1 MTYRQQVDAAVQS
14 NTVRSILLVASFP
27 FVVPGLVFLVTFG
40 VGILSS
46 RPNPLALSIQAALI
60 ALAIMLVV
68 MIIWLPIGY
77 LIHQWV
83 IDRAT
88 GARLLRRN
96 ELPRVWAIF
105 ERLCTSAGM
114 RLPALRV
121 IETETLNAFAS
132 GLREGA
138 YSVTL
143 TTGLIDVL
151 DDDELETVMGHELAH
166 IQNHDVRLVVI
177 ATVLVGTVPMLH
189 DLLMK
194 AFWAVIMSVLN
205 IYRAIFSLLPM
216 PGAKLLVQ
224 VTYTAVF
231 WAGKAVAYAVGFV
244 ATVASLVVHFALS
257 REREFM
263 ADAGAVALTNK
274 PQALINALRKISGL
288 STLELSIDG
297 LRAMLFDSRGVS
309 FAGLFATHP
318 PIDSRIAAIERLMV
332 AAPAG
337 SFETFTRASPT
348 TGPLSAESSPA
359 AQPTSDHR
367 REPLFRTE
375 RPDPAP
381 VHGLGFAGS
390 MQPDPASVARFV
402 AILYTAKPGQLTWSE
417 RQQLYRRAHSSIE
430 QGKTANPPVS
440 PSKLAALKLNLD
452 EAIRQIEASLHDRDG

>member
-1 MTYRQQVDAAVQS
+1 MTYRQQVESAIRS
-14 NTVRSILLVASFP
+14 NTVRSILLVATFP
-27 FVVPGLVFLVTFG
+27 FVVPGLAFFAALG
-40 VGILSS
+40 LGILAS
-46 RPNPLALSIQAALI
+46 RPNSLAMSIQAALI
-60 ALAIMLVV
+60 TLVIMLVV

-88 GARLLRRN
+88 GARLLGRN

-105 ERLCTSAGM
+105 ERLCSNAGL
-114 RLPALRV
+114 RLPALRI
-121 IETETLNAFAS
+121 IETESLNAFAS

-143 TTGLIDVL
+143 TTGLIEAL

-166 IQNHDVRLVVI
+166 IQNHDVRLVVV

-194 AFWAVIMSVLN
+194 AFWAIIMSILN
-205 IYRAIFSLLPM
+205 IYKAIFSLLPM

-231 WAGKAVAYAVGFV
+231 WAGKLVAYAVGFV

-263 ADAGAVALTNK
+263 ADAGAVALTSK

-297 LRAMLFDSRGVS
+297 LRAMLFDSSRVS

-318 PIDSRIAAIERLMV
+318 PIESRIAAIERLM
-332 AAPAG
+332 ATAPAG
-337 SFETFTRASPT
+337 SFEQVTRASPT
-348 TGPLSAESSPA
+348 TGPASAAPNPV

-367 REPLFRTE
+367 REPLFSTE
-375 RPDPAP
+375 RRDPAP
-381 VHGLGFAGS
+381 VQGLGFAGS
-390 MQPDPASVARFV
+390 MQPDAASVARFV
-402 AILYTAKPGQLTWSE
+402 AILNTAKPGQLTWSE

-430 QGKTANPPVS
+430 QGRAANPPVS

-452 EAIRQIEASLHDRDG
+452 EAIRQIEVSLHDGDG